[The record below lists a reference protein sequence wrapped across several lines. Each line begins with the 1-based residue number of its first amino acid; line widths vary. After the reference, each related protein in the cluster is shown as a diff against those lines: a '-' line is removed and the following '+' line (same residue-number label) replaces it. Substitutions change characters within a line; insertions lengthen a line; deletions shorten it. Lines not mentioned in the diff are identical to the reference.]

1 MFRPLG
7 NGLFVDEHGTVHQPK
22 KKGRKRDLSFGAQQ
36 ALSRMRDR
44 QMAATIQA
52 RDEVKEAFAFVR
64 SCVQGKDTPV

>member
-7 NGLFVDEHGTVHQPK
+7 NGLFIDEHGKIHQA
-22 KKGRKRDLSFGAQQ
+22 KKGRKRELSFGAQQ

-44 QMAATIQA
+44 QMTQTIQG

-64 SCVQGKDTPV
+64 SCMQRKDGTP